1 MEKVEH
7 LKKKKKKL
15 DSATSVNSL
24 IITFDTDFVLE
35 GHKPF
40 EQARVRTFTAS
51 VVDQNHKPLN
61 FVMAYEMLDV
71 GG

>member
-1 MEKVEH
+1 M
-7 LKKKKKKL
+7 
-15 DSATSVNSL
+15 NSL